1 MEPEARAREAT
12 FQSFLNCYIRETNA
26 YELSSGSDKTEDIP
40 TIRVPLG
47 QGDGEIVLELSH
59 RSKVGRHRYR
69 LPGQYRLGDG
79 EYRRLT
85 LPACLSLLL
94 EELGRRRDEE
104 DNRSAVLRRSLESYR
119 NIERSLEALDGG
131 LPDNVGEWSF
141 RAAEQSLLFGHQMHP
156 TPKSRVGFS
165 PDQADAYVPE
175 LDGSVSLTYFRA
187 KPSLVWSDSARER
200 SAPDCVR
207 DLLRRD
213 PTVGAEFVAEHV
225 ESEDVLLPVHP
236 WQAAR
241 LRESPRVQRLLD
253 TGTLRDLGS
262 VGREFY
268 PTTSVRTLYHP
279 AAEFMIKCSLAVAI
293 TNSVRTNK
301 RDELVRGVAAVDLFG
316 GELGE
321 ELTERYPS
329 FSLVGDPAFLTVD
342 TNEGDESGFEVLLR
356 ENVFHGGETGVTPIV
371 ALCQDAP
378 DGDGTRLGRHVS
390 AIAEATGQPA
400 GDVAAEWFRRY
411 LDVVV
416 EPVAWLYLQHGLAI
430 EAHQQNVVLGL
441 EAGFPDRYYHRDNQ
455 GYYATESKADQ
466 LESYA
471 PTFRDS
477 FGTVYPDAVAD
488 ERLRYQLFV
497 NNVFG
502 VVDALGTGGVVDE
515 ADLLAA
521 LRDRLRDFQRME
533 DEHSEF
539 VSALV
544 TKPRIA
550 RKGNLLTRF
559 RDFDESADRLNRQA
573 VYTPVTNP
581 LVAEASHD

>member
-1 MEPEARAREAT
+1 M
-12 FQSFLNCYIRETNA
+12 
-26 YELSSGSDKTEDIP
+26 
-40 TIRVPLG
+40 
-47 QGDGEIVLELSH
+47 
-59 RSKVGRHRYR
+59 
-69 LPGQYRLGDG
+69 PGQYKLGDG
-79 EYRRLT
+79 EFRPLT

-94 EELGRRRDEE
+94 EELGQLRDEE
-104 DNRSAVLRRSLESYR
+104 DNRTAVLRRSLESYR
-119 NIERSLEALDGG
+119 NIERSLEARDGG
-131 LPDNVGEWSF
+131 LPDHVGEWSF
-141 RAAEQSLLFGHQMHP
+141 HEAEQSLLFGHQMHP
-156 TPKSRVGFS
+156 SPKSRVGFS
-165 PDQADAYVPE
+165 PGQADAYVPE
-175 LDGSVSLTYFRA
+175 LGGSVSLAYFRA
-187 KPSLVWSDSARER
+187 KPRLVWSDSAVER
-200 SAPDCVR
+200 SAPDLVR
-207 DLLRRD
+207 DLLRQD
-213 PTVGAEFVAEHV
+213 PTVSEEFVAEHV

-253 TGTLRDLGS
+253 TGTLRDLGL
-262 VGREFY
+262 VGQEFY

-279 AAEFMIKCSLAVAI
+279 AAEFMVKCSLAVAI

-301 RDELVRGVAAVDLFG
+301 RDELVRGIAAVDLFR

-356 ENVFHGGETGVTPIV
+356 ENPFRGGASGVAPIV
-371 ALCQDAP
+371 ALCQDVS
-378 DGDGTRLGRHVS
+378 DGNGTQLGRHVS
-390 AIAEATGQPA
+390 AIAEATGRPVRA
-400 GDVAAEWFRRY
+400 VAKEWFRRY

-441 EAGFPDRYYHRDNQ
+441 DAGFPDHYYHRDNQ
-455 GYYATESKADQ
+455 GYYATESKAEQ
-466 LESYA
+466 IISYA
-471 PTFRDS
+471 PKFRDR
-477 FGTVYPDAVAD
+477 FGTVYPDTVAD

-502 VVDALGTGGVVDE
+502 VVDALGTGGVADE

-521 LRDRLRDFQRME
+521 LRDRLRDLQRIE
-533 DEHSEF
+533 DDHSEF
-539 VSALV
+539 VSALI